1 MSSILYYSN
10 YCDHCRN
17 LLSILTKSNLLEK
30 IHFLCIDKRI
40 VKNSKTYIVTENN
53 EEILLPNNISSVPT
67 LLLLKDKFRSVLG
80 TDILEYFKPYI
91 IENNNIENN
100 NKNTFNQEEP
110 SAFILD
116 SFNSSSNITSDNY
129 SFLDQSSDDLSTKG
143 SGGTRQMYN
152 YADINFVE
160 KINTPNDEYVP
171 DKVNDT
177 AIKEREEQRNT
188 L

>member
-30 IHFLCIDKRI
+30 IHFLCIDKRV

-53 EEILLPNNISSVPT
+53 EEILLPKTISSVPT
-67 LLLLKDKFRSVLG
+67 LLLVKDNFRTILG
-80 TDILEYFKPYI
+80 TDIIEHFKPYI
-91 IENNNIENN
+91 IENNI
-100 NKNTFNQEEP
+100 KNTCNKEEP
-110 SAFILD
+110 TAFMID
-116 SFNSSSNITSDNY
+116 SFNSNSNITSDNF

-143 SGGTRQMYN
+143 SGGMRQMYN

-160 KINTPNDEYVP
+160 KIETPNDEYVP
-171 DKVNDT
+171 DKINENAV
-177 AIKEREEQRNT
+177 KERQEQRND

>member
-67 LLLLKDKFRSVLG
+67 LLLLKDNFRSVLG
-80 TDILEYFKPYI
+80 TDILEHFKLSI
-91 IENNNIENN
+91 VENN

-116 SFNSSSNITSDNY
+116 SYNSSSNITSDNY

-160 KINTPNDEYVP
+160 KINTPDDEYVP

-177 AIKEREEQRNT
+177 NIKEREEQRST

>member
-30 IHFLCIDKRI
+30 IHFLCIDKRV

-53 EEILLPNNISSVPT
+53 EEILLPKTISSVPT
-67 LLLLKDKFRSVLG
+67 LLLVKDNFRTILG
-80 TDILEYFKPYI
+80 TDIIEHFKPYI
-91 IENNNIENN
+91 IENNI
-100 NKNTFNQEEP
+100 KNTCNKEEP
-110 SAFILD
+110 TAFMID
-116 SFNSSSNITSDNY
+116 SFNSNSNITSDNF

-143 SGGTRQMYN
+143 SGGMRQMYN

-160 KINTPNDEYVP
+160 KIDTPNDEYVP
-171 DKVNDT
+171 DKINEN
-177 AIKEREEQRNT
+177 AIKEREEQRKD

>member
-30 IHFLCIDKRI
+30 IHFLCIDKRV
-40 VKNSKTYIVTENN
+40 VKNSKTYIITENN
-53 EEILLPNNISSVPT
+53 EEILLPKTITSVPT
-67 LLLLKDKFRSVLG
+67 LLLVKDNFRNILG
-80 TDILEYFKPYI
+80 TDIIEYFKPYI
-91 IENNNIENN
+91 VENNI
-100 NKNTFNQEEP
+100 KNTCNKEEP
-110 SAFILD
+110 SAFMLD
-116 SFNSSSNITSDNY
+116 SFNSNSNISSDNF

-143 SGGTRQMYN
+143 SGGMRQMYN

-171 DKVNDT
+171 DKINENAVKD
-177 AIKEREEQRNT
+177 REEERKN

>member
-30 IHFLCIDKRI
+30 IHFLCIDKRV
-40 VKNSKTYIVTENN
+40 VKHSKTYIVTENN
-53 EEILLPNNISSVPT
+53 EEILLPKTISSVPT
-67 LLLLKDKFRSVLG
+67 LLLVKDNFRTILG
-80 TDILEYFKPYI
+80 TDIIEHFKPYI
-91 IENNNIENN
+91 IENNI
-100 NKNTFNQEEP
+100 KNTCNKEEP
-110 SAFILD
+110 SAFMID
-116 SFNSSSNITSDNY
+116 SFNSNSNITSDNF

-143 SGGTRQMYN
+143 SGGMRQMYN

-160 KINTPNDEYVP
+160 KIETPNDEYVP
-171 DKVNDT
+171 DKINEN
-177 AIKEREEQRNT
+177 AIKERQEQRND